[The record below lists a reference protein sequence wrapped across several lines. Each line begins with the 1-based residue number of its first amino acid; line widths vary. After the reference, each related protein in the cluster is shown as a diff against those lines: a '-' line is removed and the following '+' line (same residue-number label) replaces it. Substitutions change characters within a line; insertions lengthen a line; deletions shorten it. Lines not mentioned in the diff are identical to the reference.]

1 MPWFFSNLEPKAN
14 DLKDANRAPLFAR
27 ALAALGPL
35 AEDEMYGFEPALAV
49 GGVMT
54 LEHLRKVKVDQ
65 HLTILRQLAAPSFPF
80 GNVDLDKIIQS
91 M

>member
-1 MPWFFSNLEPKAN
+1 
-14 DLKDANRAPLFAR
+14 
-27 ALAALGPL
+27 
-35 AEDEMYGFEPALAV
+35 
-49 GGVMT
+49 MT

-80 GNVDLDKIIQS
+80 GKVDLDTIIQS

>member
-1 MPWFFSNLEPKAN
+1 
-14 DLKDANRAPLFAR
+14 
-27 ALAALGPL
+27 
-35 AEDEMYGFEPALAV
+35 MYGFAPALAV